1 MRRRT
6 LLGAA
11 LLAACGFLGAGAA
24 AAPRFTHGLLWRVG
38 HAGVPPSY
46 VFGTIHLADPRALQ
60 LPDPVVAALS
70 RSRTFAM
77 EAPIGPGHERGMYEG
92 AQFDDGRRL
101 EPLIGAEAYARI
113 RAMLAARGIPDRVI
127 AQLKPWA
134 ALANIAVTPEGYES
148 ETLDQKLAA
157 MALARHMHLEALEG
171 TEEHIAVFDGIP
183 MDSQIAML
191 KHALANRDY
200 LASMIEPTLEAWLRR
215 DLAGIR
221 AVDRRIVKR
230 FPDMAPHY
238 AAFEK
243 HVVRDRNAAMAHR
256 LFLPLRRGR
265 VFVAV
270 GAMHLYGDA
279 GILRLIEQQGYRLTR
294 VY

>member
-1 MRRRT
+1 MRRRA

-11 LLAACGFLGAGAA
+11 LACAVLAPGAA
-24 AAPRFTHGLLWRVG
+24 AAQRFTHGLLWRVAR
-38 HAGVPPSY
+38 AGVPPSY
-46 VFGTIHLADPRALQ
+46 VFGTIHLADPRVLQ
-60 LPDPVVAALS
+60 LPDPVLEALS
-70 RSRTFAM
+70 RARTFAM
-77 EAPIGPGHERGMYEG
+77 EAPIGPGHEQGMYEG

-101 EPLIGAEAYARI
+101 EPLIGAEAYAKVS
-113 RAMLAARGIPDRVI
+113 AMLAARGISDKVI
-127 AQLKPWA
+127 ARLKPWA

-148 ETLDQKLAA
+148 ETLDQKLVA
-157 MALARHMHLEALEG
+157 MARARRMHLEALEG

-191 KHALANRDY
+191 RHALANRDY
-200 LASMIEPTLEAWLRR
+200 LASMIEPTLQAWLRR
-215 DLAGIR
+215 DLSGIR

-238 AAFEK
+238 AVFEK
-243 HVVRDRNAAMAHR
+243 HVVDNRNAAMAHR

-270 GAMHLYGDA
+270 GAMHLYGNA
-279 GILRLIEQQGYRLTR
+279 GILGLIEKQGYRLTR